1 LSTLSSLSPS
11 PAPYPPLYAEPEP
24 RASRSP
30 KRNFD
35 ESSDPLDAE
44 DGDEYGSEAGPKR
57 ARLSSRNEGKGKKP
71 MDVDDASDDEVEEE
85 EEAPPP
91 PCTRAPISTLSAT
104 SEASSITSLS
114 SITSSSS
121 STPSPPP
128 AHHKQSRV
136 PEQVKRMQ
144 RRKAEKPL
152 TRRQQIAMGLIDKKT
167 RKAAGVIVIPPG
179 KRCGNA
185 TVGAEEENAEWLRNG
200 NGRVDVRG
208 FRELKI

>member
-1 LSTLSSLSPS
+1 MSALSSLSPS
-11 PAPYPPLYAEPEP
+11 PAPYPPLYAEPET

-57 ARLSSRNEGKGKKP
+57 ARLSSRNGGKGKNP

-85 EEAPPP
+85 EAPPP
-91 PCTRAPISTLSAT
+91 PCTRAPISSLSAT
-104 SEASSITSLS
+104 SEAPSITSLS

-121 STPSPPP
+121 SSPSPPP
-128 AHHKQSRV
+128 ARHKQSRAS
-136 PEQVKRMQ
+136 EQVKQTQ
-144 RRKAEKPL
+144 RKMTAKPL
-152 TRRQQIAMGLIDKKT
+152 TRRQQMAMGLIDKKT

-185 TVGAEEENAEWLRNG
+185 TVDAEEENAEWLRNG